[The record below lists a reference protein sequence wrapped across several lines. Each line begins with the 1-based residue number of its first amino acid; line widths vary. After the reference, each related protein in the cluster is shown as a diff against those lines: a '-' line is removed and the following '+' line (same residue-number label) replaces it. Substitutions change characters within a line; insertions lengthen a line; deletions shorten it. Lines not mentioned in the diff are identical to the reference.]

1 LNITTVIFY
10 GQKKMNQQGN
20 KFFSLRKLASL
31 ALAIGLL
38 GSAATHAQQT
48 PVRGGSLTAIAQPEP
63 NVLTNAFNTSFSIGV
78 IASNV
83 LEGLLSF
90 DEKQQLQPSL
100 ATSWEV
106 SKDGKTI
113 TFKLRQGVK
122 WHDGKPFTSADVQFS
137 AMEVWKKT
145 HPRSRNTF
153 AAIESVD
160 TPDEHTVVFHLTH
173 PSQVVFSSLN
183 AIEGQ
188 VLPKHL
194 YAGTN
199 ILSNPYNL
207 KPVGTGP
214 FVFKEWNKGQYILLE
229 RNPDYWDT
237 GKPYLD
243 KLIFRFIPDAASRA
257 AALETGEA
265 NYAPFDPVP
274 LSDIQRIKSNPNLAV
289 SLDGYAWQSA
299 YVFLEFNLR
308 NPILQKVQVR
318 HAIAHAI
325 DRKALVDTVWY
336 GLGKPATGPIPSSL
350 KNFYTAD
357 NVPQYNFDPKRAEQ
371 LLDAAGYPRKENG
384 VRFTLTQEYQ
394 NFHEAFKN
402 NAEFI
407 RQSLKRVGIEVE
419 IRNRDIP
426 GHLKAVYTDHNFDIN
441 TGRWVPT
448 LDPQVGGFRHY
459 WSKSIAPGVA
469 WTNAS
474 GYSNPKMDQIIE
486 AIQTEADSAKRT
498 ELFHKFQQLAQQDLP
513 VIPLFEQA
521 NFTVYGKKLHGLNK
535 APDGALSSLKTL
547 WLEP

>member
-1 LNITTVIFY
+1 MMQIESRY
-10 GQKKMNQQGN
+10 
-20 KFFSLRKLASL
+20 FSPRAIAGIVL
-31 ALAIGLL
+31 ALGLIGSPSLQ
-38 GSAATHAQQT
+38 AQET
-48 PVRGGSLTAIAQPEP
+48 PVRGGTLTAIAQPEP

-78 IASNV
+78 VASNI

-100 ATSWEV
+100 ATSWKVAE
-106 SKDGKTI
+106 DGKTI
-113 TFKLRQGVK
+113 TFKLREGVK

-160 TPDEHTVVFHLTH
+160 TPDEHTVVFHLRH

-194 YAGTN
+194 YAGTD
-199 ILSNPYNL
+199 ILTNPYNL

-214 FVFKEWNKGQYILLE
+214 FVFKEWKKGQYIALS

-243 KLIFRFIPDAASRA
+243 TLVFRFIPDAGSRA
-257 AALETGEA
+257 AALEAGEA
-265 NYAPFDPVP
+265 DYAPFDPVP
-274 LSDIQRIKSNPNLAV
+274 LSDIQRLRSNPNLAV

-308 NPILQKVQVR
+308 NPILQNIDVR
-318 HAIAHAI
+318 RAIAHAI
-325 DRKALVDTVWY
+325 DRKALVDIVWY
-336 GLGKPATGPIPSSL
+336 GLGKPATGPVPSSL
-350 KNFYTAD
+350 KTFYTAKE
-357 NVPQYNFDPKRAEQ
+357 VPQYAFDPKRAEQ

-384 VRFTLTQEYQ
+384 VRFTLNQEYQ

-407 RQSLKRVGIEVE
+407 RQSLKRVGIDVS

-448 LDPQVGGFRHY
+448 MDPQVGGFRHY
-459 WSKSIAPGVA
+459 WSKSIAPGIA

-474 GYSNPKMDQIIE
+474 GYVNPQMDKIIE
-486 AIQTEADSAKRT
+486 AIQVEADSDKRK
-498 ELFHKFQQLAQQDLP
+498 EGFYQFQRLAQQDLP

-521 NFTVYGKKLHGLNK
+521 NFTVYSKRLHGLNK